1 MVDYS
6 AELNNPRFCNIL
18 LAYKENPRLFTD
30 IVYKFLGQELS
41 LERGRRGYDIQE
53 AADKLGIGLLHLK
66 MMENGDQRFSF
77 INYLNLLDTYNKLDM
92 TMQEKIPPAK

>member
-30 IVYKFLGQELS
+30 IVYNFLGQELS
-41 LERGRRGYDIQE
+41 LERERRGYDIHE
-53 AADKLGIGLLHLK
+53 
-66 MMENGDQRFSF
+66 
-77 INYLNLLDTYNKLDM
+77 
-92 TMQEKIPPAK
+92 